1 MSCKHIFTFSGY
13 HIFSIHL
20 LLLHLLSSLNVL
32 GIKQCSI
39 LLMLIVVSDLF
50 SIQIVRYLIISMMN
64 DTISAFLKEG
74 VVHSTNKS
82 HRTAASAY
90 YTFLLNRITSRDP
103 IQLSDAQYQ
112 DHLQWK
118 PNVQPHLPPKSL
130 TDDTCFALFLV
141 HTLKQIEKKL
151 FAKPTLRARQGWITW
166 AIGLHS
172 LDNASWT
179 QLKTV
184 KEKIARTDLIK
195 NYKSK
200 KAKVPPPQVHVRL
213 ADANVIS
220 SLENALAVVI
230 YELGVF
236 CARRQSTVHNFTTQ
250 NITYES
256 NRMIGTD
263 LKPRVSLDILA
274 NKEDNKGE
282 IRDAS
287 LHGTRETVFSCRCK
301 GSHNKEIPTGDC
313 PIRAFATVWR
323 YRTALYKDLQK
334 TYRGKEDF
342 ENY

>member
-1 MSCKHIFTFSGY
+1 
-13 HIFSIHL
+13 
-20 LLLHLLSSLNVL
+20 
-32 GIKQCSI
+32 
-39 LLMLIVVSDLF
+39 
-50 SIQIVRYLIISMMN
+50 MN
-64 DTISAFLKEG
+64 DTISAFLQEG
-74 VVHSTNKS
+74 VVHSTTKS
-82 HRTAASAY
+82 HRTAASSY
-90 YTFLLNRITSRDP
+90 HTFLLDRLVSRQP
-103 IQLSDAQYQ
+103 IQLSDAQYEAFR
-112 DHLQWK
+112 QWK
-118 PNVQPHLPPKSL
+118 PQEQPHLPPKSL
-130 TDDTCFALFLV
+130 TVDSFFALFLV
-141 HTLKQIEKKL
+141 FTLKQIEKKI
-151 FAKPTLRARQGWITW
+151 FGKPTLRARQGWITW

-172 LDNASWT
+172 LNNASWT

-184 KEKIARTDLIK
+184 KEKIARTDCIK

-263 LKPRVSLDILA
+263 LKPRVCLDILA

-287 LHGTRETVFSCRCK
+287 LHGTRETVFSCRFK
-301 GSHNKEIPTGDC
+301 GSHTEKIPTGDC

-323 YRTALYKDLQK
+323 YRTALYQDLQK

-342 ENY
+342 KNY